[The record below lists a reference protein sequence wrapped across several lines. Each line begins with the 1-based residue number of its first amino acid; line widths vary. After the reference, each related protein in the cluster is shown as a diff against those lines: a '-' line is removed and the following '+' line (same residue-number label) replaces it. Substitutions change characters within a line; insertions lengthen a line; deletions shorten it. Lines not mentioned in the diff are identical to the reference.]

1 MKANRILEME
11 KYITLKGTASIEELQ
26 RQFDVSANT
35 VRRDIAELLQRGAA
49 EKVYG
54 GVRAR
59 PARPNLIL
67 NVFSRGASRPSQSSP
82 GSSCHREAR

>member
-35 VRRDIAELLQRGAA
+35 VRRDIAELL
-49 EKVYG
+49 
-54 GVRAR
+54 
-59 PARPNLIL
+59 
-67 NVFSRGASRPSQSSP
+67 
-82 GSSCHREAR
+82 